1 MILGIHRLGVAA
13 CTTFGIL
20 IVHRKLKMIFPFGS
34 ASFGVSFRLTWSGEP
49 ALGVSQR
56 RKASRIIW
64 KRHLCCCL
72 QISSAFFSPN
82 LNIV

>member
-1 MILGIHRLGVAA
+1 MILGIRRLGLAA
-13 CTTFGIL
+13 CGTFGIL
-20 IVHRKLKMIFPFGS
+20 ILHRILKMIFPVGS
-34 ASFGVSFRLTWSGEP
+34 ASFCVSFRLTWSGEP
-49 ALGVSQR
+49 ASGVSQR
-56 RKASRIIW
+56 SKASRIVW